1 LGKRVRSWR
10 DENVYREIVGV
21 VEDVRYFSAGDSI
34 RPLVYVPLAQSLWH
48 SMVVAVRTSLPPASL
63 TPGVRAV
70 VSQLDP
76 DLAVADVQ
84 TMDQALSDS
93 RARSRFSAALL
104 SLFAAL
110 ALVLAVVGTYGVL
123 SYGVTQRRREIG
135 IRMAL
140 GARPGVVLRMVLR
153 EAGGVVVIGLA
164 AGSLGAFA
172 LTRVMRGLLYEVS
185 AMDAATYTAVAA
197 LLAAAAIVASL
208 VPARQAASV
217 DPASTIREG

>member
-1 LGKRVRSWR
+1 
-10 DENVYREIVGV
+10 
-21 VEDVRYFSAGDSI
+21 
-34 RPLVYVPLAQSLWH
+34 
-48 SMVVAVRTSLPPASL
+48 
-63 TPGVRAV
+63 

-123 SYGVTQRRREIG
+123 SYGVMQRRREIG

-153 EAGGVVVIGLA
+153 EAGGVVVVGLA

-197 LLAAAAIVASL
+197 ILAAAAIVASL